1 LALAQGD
8 ELRAAKVIG
17 RVVNPDG
24 LESGVYDEN
33 PFLNS
38 IVYDVEFP
46 DGEVQEYS
54 ANLIAENMLSQ
65 VDSEGFQTLLL
76 DSITDYAKDG
86 SAVEKSEI
94 FGTTKRGGR

>member
-1 LALAQGD
+1 M
-8 ELRAAKVIG
+8 
-17 RVVNPDG
+17 NPDG